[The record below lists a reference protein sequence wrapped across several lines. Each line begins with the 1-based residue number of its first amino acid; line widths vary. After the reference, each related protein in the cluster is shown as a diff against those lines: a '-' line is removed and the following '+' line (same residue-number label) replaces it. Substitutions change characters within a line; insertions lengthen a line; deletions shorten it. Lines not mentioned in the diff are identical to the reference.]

1 MIGAPRNGGGRG
13 LEARGL
19 TKRFASV
26 AVVRAVDVV
35 VRPGEVIGYLGPNG
49 SGKTTTVRMITGLTE
64 PSQGSI
70 LHDGRSVFDDLV
82 GFRRRLG
89 YVPEEAQLYP
99 FLSGREYL
107 ELVGRLREL
116 PVALLERKINSL
128 LELFG
133 ILSAADQPLSGYSKG
148 MKQKV
153 LISAALL
160 HDPDVLVF
168 DEPESGLD
176 VATGLVLRHL
186 VRALAAAGKAVLYS
200 SHILEVVEKVCTRVI
215 VLHRGRIVANDS
227 VEHLRE
233 LMSRD
238 SLEAVFRELVLRVDP
253 ESTARD
259 LAALA
264 TERT

>member
-1 MIGAPRNGGGRG
+1 M
-13 LEARGL
+13 LEARHL
-19 TKRFASV
+19 SRRFFGVSV
-26 AVVRAVDVV
+26 VNDVSFT
-35 VRPGEVIGYLGPNG
+35 VRPGEIVGYLGPNG
-49 SGKTTTVRMITGLTE
+49 SGKTTTIRMLTGQLE
-64 PSQGSI
+64 PSAGSVRFLDRDVQEDPI
-70 LHDGRSVFDDLV
+70 
-82 GFRRRLG
+82 GFRRRIG
-89 YVPEEAQLYP
+89 YVPEEPHLYP
-99 FLSGREYL
+99 FLTGREFL
-107 ELVGRLREL
+107 ELVGRLREI
-116 PVALLERKINSL
+116 PEALLDRKIRGFL
-128 LELFG
+128 DLFG
-133 ILSAADQPLSGYSKG
+133 LADATDQDISSYSKG